1 MEQRLEKI
9 LFNLGDLIHNGVN
22 GEFSSINEEELC
34 RLGILTRNVTLRK
47 DESIK
52 KLEDYIEK
60 IQNKDRI
67 KVLIS
72 DDDTFKSESI
82 RDVVLSVFPKAKIT
96 TVECAKSSITEL
108 LNNKYDILIQ
118 DMFLPINENER
129 IDNKGGIYVLEQ
141 MKYRD
146 IDVKTCVCS
155 SDSISYKYMV
165 DKDFRNTPFVDFS
178 SFQFRNDLIEFLQ
191 S

>member
-1 MEQRLEKI
+1 MKI
-9 LFNLGDLIHNGVN
+9 
-22 GEFSSINEEELC
+22 
-34 RLGILTRNVTLRK
+34 
-47 DESIK
+47 
-52 KLEDYIEK
+52 
-60 IQNKDRI
+60 
-67 KVLIS
+67 LIS
-72 DDDTFKSESI
+72 DDDDFKAGCIEE
-82 RDVVLSVFPKAKIT
+82 VVLVVYPKATIVRTKF
-96 TVECAKSSITEL
+96 AKAGILEL
-108 LNNKYDILIQ
+108 IKNSDYDILIQ

-165 DKDFRNTPFVDFS
+165 DKNFRNTPFIDFS
-178 SFQFRNDLIEFLQ
+178 SFQFRNDLIEFLK